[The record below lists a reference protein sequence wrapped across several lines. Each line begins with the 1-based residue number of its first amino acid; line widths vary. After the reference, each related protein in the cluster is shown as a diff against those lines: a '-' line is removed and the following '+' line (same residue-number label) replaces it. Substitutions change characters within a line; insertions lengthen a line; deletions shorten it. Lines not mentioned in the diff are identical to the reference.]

1 MVAEG
6 VKSTRGILALG
17 QRHGIEMP
25 IAEQV
30 GAVLY
35 EGAAPADAV
44 AALML
49 RDAKAEMEG
58 IG

>member
-1 MVAEG
+1 
-6 VKSTRGILALG
+6 
-17 QRHGIEMP
+17 MP

-35 EGAAPADAV
+35 DGANPADAV

-49 RDAKAEMEG
+49 RDAKAETHG